1 MEDSTLIW
9 NSLLAAGDPDAE
21 ECLMNTD
28 NSKLSPDRQRFV
40 QTLLKLEKEYLR
52 IGEKFQTPQHRSS
65 KRVDLFEVFCSSKSR
80 LTQQVIGLGGQAHRY
95 FKEQT
100 DLMTAEG
107 RAVLFQDLL
116 EREPEH
122 VWFSPECGPWSAWSN
137 LNQSKSLH
145 CWTNI
150 QNKRWDNLEQLAL
163 GVLLLRHQRARGKHF
178 HWEQPSRS
186 HMFQTPI
193 LQEVYSKTVAA
204 EFDMC
209 NLGHLCDPEN
219 GKLMKKGMTI
229 LTTSVKMQSLLHGHR
244 CKGDHEHQPLEGST
258 LCQGQ
263 RVNRTAFSENYPR
276 KFARRVAAS
285 IVKPGVHQEKP
296 WEWEKHEA
304 FASESTGPQLKRRRI
319 SMPHAARSRLMREDK
334 PEMIDDNQPKRFR
347 ILQKGGN
354 DHHQEDWKKILD
366 QITPKLPRVG
376 RQEISQEE
384 VKSDIQRLV
393 SNKSVKSIVG
403 GRALS
408 RTTGP
413 IRPLAKGEAPFRKMI
428 YIHRSTDKIHI
439 TPWEEWE
446 DLAKRRLV
454 RTGFPSKIAITIFA
468 ANPESKIPTEEE
480 QVPSTGTR
488 ESMMLPEPT
497 SPVSETASEPK
508 GVDETMNSHGP
519 AFQALS
525 KEDRSLLLKIHK
537 NAGHPG
543 PDKMAYLLRQQGYRP
558 ELIAAVPD
566 LTCSACNM
574 MSRPKISRP
583 SAIHSPCDFND
594 VISMDGYTWKN
605 QQGTS
610 FHFYHIIDSSTNFQI
625 ARYAPNRSVEHAI
638 DCITQGWLAWAGSPN
653 ELIVDAAT
661 ELNADAFAKFM
672 QQNNIKCSTISTN
685 AHWQNGK
692 AERHGEILGQMLSKF
707 DLEQPID
714 SAVELQQALA
724 HCTQAKNALSIRKGY
739 APEVLVLGKHT
750 RLPGAVCSD
759 EQLPAH
765 ALADAEHCH
774 GLLFRQN
781 LAKRELARRAFHQA
795 DNDAVLRRSLLRRTR
810 PSRQWFTKGEWVM
823 VWRGGLNASWC
834 GPMRVVI
841 HENQQV
847 VWLTQNGR
855 LFRHAPEHI
864 RSVTALESRLI
875 KDEEVQNPFP
885 EVPMESREPVT
896 DHASSVPETI
906 PQTSNVPAGQHPEN
920 LPTIGETSEP
930 AGEPTPPASDDAS
943 SNPEQSNPIEIP
955 DGCDVPIPEECH
967 DELVGWHCLDDDNLE
982 GLESNQGWFG
992 EILITEEDL
1001 DQWRTEDNPHE
1012 MAFLASAAK
1021 KQRSEIKLKDLSSE
1035 DLQKFNRAKQ
1045 GEINN
1050 WLSTQT
1056 VKRVFRNQIP
1066 EDQILRCRWLLT
1078 WKPVEQPQPGDD
1090 AHKAKARLIV
1100 WGYLDPQ
1107 LESIPRDSPTM
1118 SKISRMLVLQL
1129 ISSEGWELMSFDV
1142 KAAFLQGTQSDR
1154 VLGLEPVPELSQ
1166 AMKLKSNEIC
1176 QLVKGAYGL
1185 VDAPYLWYQTLRGE
1199 LTSLGFQTSPFDPC
1213 VFVLYDRQK
1222 RPIGVIGVHVDD
1234 GLCGGTP
1241 EFHKKLQQLEAKYP
1255 FGAKKMGKFTFTG
1268 IDLHQ
1273 NPDHSISLSQSKY
1286 VRNIKAIPI
1295 SQQRK
1300 LEVQSPVTEEERQQL
1315 RGLIGSL
1322 QYASVHTRPD
1332 LSSRLSAL
1340 QSKINSATVD
1350 ILMHANKALHEA
1362 KSHHDVTIVVQPIR
1376 AGDLRFLAFTDA
1388 SFASTKVPDSQ
1399 SGSIIVATHK
1409 NIDQNIS
1416 CPISPLGWGSKKIQK
1431 VVTSTLAAE
1440 TMSLSSSLDML
1451 SWIRLYWAWVY
1462 HPNDAWKHPTETL
1475 ESLPPAVATATLDK
1489 PLIPS
1494 SLAATDCKSLYD
1506 LVTRTAPPNCQE
1518 FRTQLQTRAIKEQLA
1533 EGVRLRWVHSGAQL
1547 ADALTK
1553 VMESHFLRETL
1564 RVGRYKLNDETEVL
1578 RDRACTKTRLKWLR
1592 EGMLRVGVDEAGH
1605 EQNFEK

>member
-1 MEDSTLIW
+1 MAGAGGGSTAGSTVSSTSENSFVPSSLTSLIPTFDPAVDSVEVWAQKVELLSKVWPADKISELTTRLILNCKGSAFQKLQIRQKDLLKNEIACVKLLVEVVGGQFGQVPLEKRYEAAEKALFRCNQRSDESNDSYLARTDVVWAELLAQDPPMAMSDLQAYVILRGSLLSSDDKKRVLIEAGAESGGNLTTKRVNAAIRMLGAGFFQDYTGAKKTRLKTYDQSAFLAEDLEEADETAFIMDEDLDDDFVETLVQQGDEDAILVSEYEGAINDTIQDDHELAVALNAYSDARRRLSERFRNRGFWPIRQSKGKGKGFSKGKGKFGGGRKSLQDRILSSRCRICGKMGHWKAECPDRAKSSSSSTLSGPTASISMTEGCHSSSCEVGQAPEDALSLEFLNLPETLLETPLDDSKLHLDVVSFLSVGEALKGIRNRLGSKIGSSNSKHVVSPRSEGSSSHEPAVLTANSAEILFASHGSFGVVDLGASKTVIGSNHLPELMNSFDSHVRDQLQRCPCKMHFRFGNQGVLSSNQALVVPIGPLKVKIAIVPGNTPFLISNAFLRGIQAVVDTHHKHLKSPLLEKNIPLELSPRGLFLMDFNAVIRAARAPPAGAVIDTICHLEQKEERPEKVSESSVSNVNNQIHVHPIEKKLNQVVQQLTSRESLECSSLSSDRSSAQRSLVNVSATVETPVESHVACQSPAEDPRSEETRAAKHRPLHDGRVGSHGDRLWQHAQRSKLPTHVGDGTRVGAVVCPTLQQIHQAEPQIGLQVHRAEGRTVGNLEPQSPCVPDQSGSDLRECRGQLHSNTQEQDDGSQGKEPSSGKLCASDRHGGAGRARDASRVGTAATSRRPDGDRDSSRCSELARSDDRDGRHASTSVGSSAAEGSRSQFRKAVDVTEDSTLIW

-21 ECLMNTD
+21 ECLINTD

-40 QTLLKLEKEYLR
+40 QTLLKVEKEYLR
-52 IGEKFQTPQHRSS
+52 ICEKFQTQQHRSS
-65 KRVDLFEVFCSSKSR
+65 KRVDLFEVFCSSTSR

-116 EREPEH
+116 ERDPEH

-145 CWTNI
+145 CWNTI

-304 FASESTGPQLKRRRI
+304 LASESTGPQLKRRRI
-319 SMPHAARSRLMREDK
+319 SMPNAARSRLMREDK
-334 PEMIDDNQPKRFR
+334 PELIDDNQPKRFR
-347 ILQKGGN
+347 ILQKGGS
-354 DHHQEDWKKILD
+354 DHHQEDWKKILN
-366 QITPKLPRVG
+366 QITPNLPRVG

-384 VKSDIQRLV
+384 IKSEIQRLV
-393 SNKSVKSIVG
+393 SNKTVKSIVG

-468 ANPESKIPTEEE
+468 ANPESNIPREEE

-661 ELNADAFAKFM
+661 ELNADAFA
-672 QQNNIKCSTISTN
+672 NLCNRTIS
-685 AHWQNGK
+685 
-692 AERHGEILGQMLSKF
+692 SV
-707 DLEQPID
+707 QP
-714 SAVELQQALA
+714 LA
-724 HCTQAKNALSIRKGY
+724 PMHIGR
-739 APEVLVLGKHT
+739 
-750 RLPGAVCSD
+750 
-759 EQLPAH
+759 
-765 ALADAEHCH
+765 
-774 GLLFRQN
+774 
-781 LAKRELARRAFHQA
+781 
-795 DNDAVLRRSLLRRTR
+795 
-810 PSRQWFTKGEWVM
+810 M
-823 VWRGGLNASWC
+823 VKLNA
-834 GPMRVVI
+834 M
-841 HENQQV
+841 E
-847 VWLTQNGR
+847 
-855 LFRHAPEHI
+855 
-864 RSVTALESRLI
+864 RS
-875 KDEEVQNPFP
+875 
-885 EVPMESREPVT
+885 
-896 DHASSVPETI
+896 
-906 PQTSNVPAGQHPEN
+906 
-920 LPTIGETSEP
+920 
-930 AGEPTPPASDDAS
+930 
-943 SNPEQSNPIEIP
+943 
-955 DGCDVPIPEECH
+955 
-967 DELVGWHCLDDDNLE
+967 
-982 GLESNQGWFG
+982 
-992 EILITEEDL
+992 
-1001 DQWRTEDNPHE
+1001 
-1012 MAFLASAAK
+1012 
-1021 KQRSEIKLKDLSSE
+1021 
-1035 DLQKFNRAKQ
+1035 
-1045 GEINN
+1045 
-1050 WLSTQT
+1050 
-1056 VKRVFRNQIP
+1056 
-1066 EDQILRCRWLLT
+1066 
-1078 WKPVEQPQPGDD
+1078 
-1090 AHKAKARLIV
+1090 
-1100 WGYLDPQ
+1100 
-1107 LESIPRDSPTM
+1107 
-1118 SKISRMLVLQL
+1118 
-1129 ISSEGWELMSFDV
+1129 
-1142 KAAFLQGTQSDR
+1142 
-1154 VLGLEPVPELSQ
+1154 
-1166 AMKLKSNEIC
+1166 
-1176 QLVKGAYGL
+1176 
-1185 VDAPYLWYQTLRGE
+1185 
-1199 LTSLGFQTSPFDPC
+1199 
-1213 VFVLYDRQK
+1213 
-1222 RPIGVIGVHVDD
+1222 
-1234 GLCGGTP
+1234 
-1241 EFHKKLQQLEAKYP
+1241 
-1255 FGAKKMGKFTFTG
+1255 
-1268 IDLHQ
+1268 
-1273 NPDHSISLSQSKY
+1273 
-1286 VRNIKAIPI
+1286 
-1295 SQQRK
+1295 
-1300 LEVQSPVTEEERQQL
+1300 
-1315 RGLIGSL
+1315 
-1322 QYASVHTRPD
+1322 
-1332 LSSRLSAL
+1332 
-1340 QSKINSATVD
+1340 
-1350 ILMHANKALHEA
+1350 
-1362 KSHHDVTIVVQPIR
+1362 
-1376 AGDLRFLAFTDA
+1376 
-1388 SFASTKVPDSQ
+1388 
-1399 SGSIIVATHK
+1399 
-1409 NIDQNIS
+1409 
-1416 CPISPLGWGSKKIQK
+1416 
-1431 VVTSTLAAE
+1431 
-1440 TMSLSSSLDML
+1440 
-1451 SWIRLYWAWVY
+1451 
-1462 HPNDAWKHPTETL
+1462 
-1475 ESLPPAVATATLDK
+1475 
-1489 PLIPS
+1489 
-1494 SLAATDCKSLYD
+1494 
-1506 LVTRTAPPNCQE
+1506 
-1518 FRTQLQTRAIKEQLA
+1518 
-1533 EGVRLRWVHSGAQL
+1533 
-1547 ADALTK
+1547 
-1553 VMESHFLRETL
+1553 
-1564 RVGRYKLNDETEVL
+1564 
-1578 RDRACTKTRLKWLR
+1578 
-1592 EGMLRVGVDEAGH
+1592 
-1605 EQNFEK
+1605 